1 MSGLHQLR
9 RPAMRKYLK
18 AYEGVFNSAA
28 IPVLVDAFDE
38 AWKAVQ
44 DSDAINATEAARVAL
59 AKYIVDAA
67 LISGCDHRR
76 LCDDALQHL
85 AEVSPVTTTPRV

>member
-1 MSGLHQLR
+1 
-9 RPAMRKYLK
+9 MRKYLK
-18 AYEGVFNSAA
+18 TYEGVFNSAA

-44 DSDAINATEAARVAL
+44 DSGAINATEAARVAL
-59 AKYIVDAA
+59 AKHIVDAA
-67 LISGCDHRR
+67 LIGGCDHRR

-85 AEVSPVTTTPRV
+85 ADISRTTTTSRV

>member
-1 MSGLHQLR
+1 
-9 RPAMRKYLK
+9 MRKYLK

-44 DSDAINATEAARVAL
+44 DSGAANATEAARVAL
-59 AKYIVDAA
+59 AKHIVDAA
-67 LISGCDHRR
+67 LIGGAIIIGC
-76 LCDDALQHL
+76 
-85 AEVSPVTTTPRV
+85 VTTLCNTSLRYPRRRYEPGAQVP